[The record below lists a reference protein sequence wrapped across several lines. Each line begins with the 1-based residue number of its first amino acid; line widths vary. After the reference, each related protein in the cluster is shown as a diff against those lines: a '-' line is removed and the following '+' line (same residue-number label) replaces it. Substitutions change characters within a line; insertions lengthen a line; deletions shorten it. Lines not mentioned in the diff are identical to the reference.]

1 MDTILDLVR
10 TIVVVMK
17 MTLVLLL
24 LPAFLTWIIT
34 FLEDLLVMK
43 SIC

>member
-17 MTLVLLL
+17 MTLL
-24 LPAFLTWIIT
+24 LPAFPTWIIT